1 MQFAAKFRWKIL
13 AVFVTTSLA
22 GCAPE
27 AARLGQR
34 IPHPGPVAYQ
44 RDQAIKHDPYP
55 LDDVGPEIV
64 GGRPRE
70 YQRPLNEVVRAEMD
84 ATVPP
89 GVIPPRPPGMSV
101 APGYPAP
108 ATVLSPIAPAPA
120 AAPYPVTP
128 VPTVPAPQPAPFQYQ
143 QRPPY

>member
-1 MQFAAKFRWKIL
+1 MQCPAECRWKIL
-13 AVFVTTSLA
+13 AAFLA
-22 GCAPE
+22 ASVVGCAPE
-27 AARLGQR
+27 AQRLRQS
-34 IPHPGPVAYQ
+34 ISHPGPVAYQ

-89 GVIPPRPPGMSV
+89 GVQPPRPPGLS
-101 APGYPAP
+101 AGPGYPAP
-108 ATVLSPIAPAPA
+108 ATVLSPIAPSPIVTTPPPA
-120 AAPYPVTP
+120 
-128 VPTVPAPQPAPFQYQ
+128 VPAPQSTPLQYQ
-143 QRPPY
+143 QRAPY